1 MLEADQSRSAAG
13 LTGTGEAQSLE
24 KYLESYKNNYRV
36 PADWPRDGSVLEE
49 RVIQVGY
56 DPMRKAMIALTG
68 YGDKLRWQI
77 GGL

>member
-1 MLEADQSRSAAG
+1 MLEVGQSRSAAG
-13 LTGTGEAQSLE
+13 LTGTGEAQFAE
-24 KYLESYKNNYRV
+24 YLESYKNIYRV

-77 GGL
+77 GGR

>member
-1 MLEADQSRSAAG
+1 MWKV
-13 LTGTGEAQSLE
+13 T
-24 KYLESYKNNYRV
+24 KNYYRV

-77 GGL
+77 GGR

>member
-13 LTGTGEAQSLE
+13 LTGTGEAQSPE
-24 KYLESYKNNYRV
+24 NIWKVTKNYYRV
-36 PADWPRDGSVLEE
+36 PADFPRDGSVLEE

-68 YGDKLRWQI
+68 YADKLRWQI